1 MKQKTTL
8 EKDAFENHEDGTRL
22 RKRPRK
28 STDDTASK
36 RRQNDS
42 PILYKYIHRRINLQL
57 ENDKKRKNGTLGAN
71 AHVLEEYLYD
81 IAYTPQESNNPEI
94 TANYVTLYTNEW
106 MTHKA
111 TLGKY
116 LVIIPLIILTI
127 LTINYGCSL
136 LVKKKRA
143 HGHQML

>member
-1 MKQKTTL
+1 M
-8 EKDAFENHEDGTRL
+8 
-22 RKRPRK
+22 
-28 STDDTASK
+28 
-36 RRQNDS
+36 
-42 PILYKYIHRRINLQL
+42 
-57 ENDKKRKNGTLGAN
+57 GAN

-116 LVIIPLIILTI
+116 LVIIPLIILTKLWLFSI
-127 LTINYGCSL
+127 S
-136 LVKKKRA
+136 KKNESPWTSDVIIDIAEQYASHLHKEYLKKQKNPTAQTERNTKACKDQDQKRKVSYNEF
-143 HGHQML
+143 LN

>member
-1 MKQKTTL
+1 M
-8 EKDAFENHEDGTRL
+8 
-22 RKRPRK
+22 
-28 STDDTASK
+28 
-36 RRQNDS
+36 
-42 PILYKYIHRRINLQL
+42 
-57 ENDKKRKNGTLGAN
+57 GAN

-136 LVKKKRA
+136 LVKKKESPWTSDVIIDIAEQYFSHLHKEYLKKQKNPTAQTERNTKA
-143 HGHQML
+143 RKRSRSEKESII